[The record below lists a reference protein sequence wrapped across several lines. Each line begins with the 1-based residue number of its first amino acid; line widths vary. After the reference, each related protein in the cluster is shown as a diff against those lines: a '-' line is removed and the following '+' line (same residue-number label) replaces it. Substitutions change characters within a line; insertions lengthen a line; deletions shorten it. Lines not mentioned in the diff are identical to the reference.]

1 MAYPPKAERVH
12 SLVRRKFAGA
22 DENRQRFPAYGL
34 LCPNRFSRKRELTR
48 TEEIGN
54 DRSDPGDAGCNRLPK
69 SPAAW
74 TGDVRGFEFIHNEPT
89 FKPLFDTFEGMTERY
104 LEAMG
109 LDADQLNLYFTRSW
123 AVVSGAGERVNRH
136 AHIQSHISLIYYL
149 QKPRTAGRIAFLHP
163 SPPNE
168 FAPGLFEAKMNSL
181 FKGPR
186 DEANSNNLIVDIQ
199 EGDLLIFPSRT
210 EHATEPHDSTE
221 PRISISADV
230 MVTLKDSTKHEFLL
244 PDPAHWRKMGD

>member
-1 MAYPPKAERVH
+1 MPESGGNSQVPMKTVNAFPLSVFCAQIGFPGNESSPEQKKSGMIDQILAMRDATDPP
-12 SLVRRKFAGA
+12 
-22 DENRQRFPAYGL
+22 Q
-34 LCPNRFSRKRELTR
+34 
-48 TEEIGN
+48 
-54 DRSDPGDAGCNRLPK
+54 

-89 FKPLFDTFEGMTERY
+89 FKPLFDAFEGHDRA
-104 LEAMG
+104 LPG
-109 LDADQLNLYFTRSW
+109 SH
-123 AVVSGAGERVNRH
+123 GAGHRSAEPLLHPFLGCLSPGQMN
-136 AHIQSHISLIYYL
+136 ASTGMPTSS
-149 QKPRTAGRIAFLHP
+149 RTSAWSITCKNPELPGRIAFLHP

-168 FAPGLFEAKMNSL
+168 FVPGLFEAKMNSL

-230 MVTLKDSTKHEFLL
+230 MVTLKDSTEHEFLL
-244 PDPAHWRKMGD
+244 PDPVHWRKMGD

>member
-1 MAYPPKAERVH
+1 MPMKTVNA
-12 SLVRRKFAGA
+12 
-22 DENRQRFPAYGL
+22 FP
-34 LCPNRFSRKRELTR
+34 LTVFCAQ
-48 TEEIGN
+48 IGF
-54 DRSDPGDAGCNRLPK
+54 PGNESSPEQKKSGMIDQILAMRDATDSPK

-89 FKPLFDTFEGMTERY
+89 FKPLFDAFEGMTERY

-123 AVVSGAGERVNRH
+123 AVVSGADERVNRH

-230 MVTLKDSTKHEFLL
+230 MVTLKDSTNHEFLL
-244 PDPAHWRKMGD
+244 PDPVHWRKMGD